1 MTDEVHFTSS
11 CLYYGGA
18 GSLGENREPSRPNEV
33 VYNEDRGGA
42 EQHHPRVCPA
52 GAPARLPC
60 PLQAT
65 IVGRSWGHGTTL
77 TSYIRKTGVGNFVSS
92 MSVAQTP
99 STFAPLTP
107 QYSRLIPF

>member
-1 MTDEVHFTSS
+1 MQPISAARTSDAIVRVH
-11 CLYYGGA
+11 
-18 GSLGENREPSRPNEV
+18 
-33 VYNEDRGGA
+33 EDA
-42 EQHHPRVCPA
+42 A
-52 GAPARLPC
+52 A
-60 PLQAT
+60 LQAT

-92 MSVAQTP
+92 MSVAPTS